1 MYSCSTLALSVFLTE
16 VSWDAQSGEPL
27 TQSVDRKEAQ
37 HVFIYGLKKLKACA
51 RFLSW
56 SLSFGCWETLEIKP
70 GIKLKKFFLDLIPP
84 SVTNDLW
91 RGGFMKLKHLLIICR
106 YFKAT
111 KNKLSVSSFIVS
123 ILFSEGLRLLMHSIT
138 LKRIT
143 LPSLLKGEVPL
154 DINIKNYFHIIC
166 ESPHTKTCNN
176 VISKQDKLIVC
187 EGIGWNHANSIHIKV
202 QKLRLCI
209 LLFML
214 YRVHLTMLWF

>member
-56 SLSFGCWETLEIKP
+56 SLSFGCWETEIKP
-70 GIKLKKFFLDLIPP
+70 GNKLKKFFLDLIPP

-111 KNKLSVSSFIVS
+111 KIKLSVSSFIIS

-154 DINIKNYFHIIC
+154 DINIKKLLSYYLWKP
-166 ESPHTKTCNN
+166 PHKN
-176 VISKQDKLIVC
+176 
-187 EGIGWNHANSIHIKV
+187 A
-202 QKLRLCI
+202 
-209 LLFML
+209 
-214 YRVHLTMLWF
+214 

>member
-1 MYSCSTLALSVFLTE
+1 
-16 VSWDAQSGEPL
+16 
-27 TQSVDRKEAQ
+27 
-37 HVFIYGLKKLKACA
+37 
-51 RFLSW
+51 
-56 SLSFGCWETLEIKP
+56 
-70 GIKLKKFFLDLIPP
+70 
-84 SVTNDLW
+84 
-91 RGGFMKLKHLLIICR
+91 MKLKHLLIICR

-154 DINIKNYFHIIC
+154 DINIKNCFHIIC

-187 EGIGWNHANSIHIKV
+187 EGIG
-202 QKLRLCI
+202 
-209 LLFML
+209 
-214 YRVHLTMLWF
+214 

>member
-1 MYSCSTLALSVFLTE
+1 
-16 VSWDAQSGEPL
+16 
-27 TQSVDRKEAQ
+27 
-37 HVFIYGLKKLKACA
+37 
-51 RFLSW
+51 
-56 SLSFGCWETLEIKP
+56 
-70 GIKLKKFFLDLIPP
+70 
-84 SVTNDLW
+84 
-91 RGGFMKLKHLLIICR
+91 MKLKHLLIICR

-154 DINIKNYFHIIC
+154 DINIIIC

-187 EGIGWNHANSIHIKV
+187 EGIG
-202 QKLRLCI
+202 
-209 LLFML
+209 
-214 YRVHLTMLWF
+214 